1 MAKLIIR
8 SSVVVLLAGVLGA
21 GLVVGR
27 AAPAEAV
34 SDDVWDRLAEC
45 ESSGRWSL
53 DSGNGYYGGLQ
64 ILPSTWDEAGG
75 QEYADRP
82 DRATREEQ
90 IAVAEQI
97 LSMQGWEAWP
107 QCARQIGMLGSRYT
121 VKAGDTLSS
130 IARDLG
136 VIGGWQAL
144 YAANLDVIGPDPDH
158 LVPGTVLNVPKAAR
172 RSGPRLIRITK

>member
-8 SSVVVLLAGVLGA
+8 SSVVLLLAGVLGA
-21 GLVVGR
+21 GLVVGP

-45 ESSGRWSL
+45 ESSGRWNL

-90 IAVAEQI
+90 IAVAERI
-97 LSMQGWEAWP
+97 LSVQGWEAWP
-107 QCARQIGMLGSRYT
+107 QCARQIGVLGSRYT
-121 VKAGDTLSS
+121 VKEGDTLSS

-144 YAANLDVIGPDPDH
+144 YAANLDVIGPDPDR

-172 RSGPRLIRITK
+172 RSGPRLIGITK